1 MNFIRLLFVGYFV
14 LFCTHGIHPAHPLVT
29 HANNTRTAPQL
40 KHHVVPRAPPSVD
53 SPQLKSM
60 NDRSNTIEPESSDNF
75 ETHQRR
81 RGSPEGGTPPTQP
94 RAYRPHRLFDTAPAH
109 ICGHAVFCP
118 SRLRARYMYAT
129 HTTAF
134 SAARR
139 VNHAR
144 LATLYYKSA
153 QMYSVACFFISVI
166 FLIRAHAPV
175 SGAGG
180 CIHPLV

>member
-1 MNFIRLLFVGYFV
+1 
-14 LFCTHGIHPAHPLVT
+14 
-29 HANNTRTAPQL
+29 
-40 KHHVVPRAPPSVD
+40 
-53 SPQLKSM
+53 M

-81 RGSPEGGTPPTQP
+81 RGSPEGGTPPTQR
-94 RAYRPHRLFDTAPAH
+94 RAYTPHRLFDTATAH

-134 SAARR
+134 SAARC
-139 VNHAR
+139 VNRAR

-153 QMYSVACFFISVI
+153 HTNVFCRFLFHLYHFSRSGPLARLRRGGAVFI
-166 FLIRAHAPV
+166 P
-175 SGAGG
+175 
-180 CIHPLV
+180 